1 MGISTSASPHA
12 HALRCKCGAVQGHVD
27 SPGTSNRVICYC
39 KSCQLFAHYLGNPQ
53 AILDRNGGTQVI
65 QIAASRVSLTSG
77 AENLAAI
84 RLTDRGLVRWY
95 ASCCDTP
102 IGNTLENYKFS
113 FVGLIHSCLNS
124 QALTPSFGEFVARV
138 NTASAVGEPKP
149 TGYGLVKTFARILAI
164 VIPKRLSGEFRIT
177 PFFSRSGV
185 PVARPRVLNTVELE
199 RLRDGL

>member
-1 MGISTSASPHA
+1 MGVNTSAPA
-12 HALRCKCGAVQGHVD
+12 HALRCKCGAVQGRVD
-27 SPGTSNRVICYC
+27 IPGTSNRVVCYC

-53 AILDRNGGTQVI
+53 EILDRNGGTEVI
-65 QIAASRVSLTSG
+65 QIAASRISLTSG
-77 AENLAAI
+77 AENIAAI

-95 ASCCDTP
+95 AGCCNTP

-124 QALTPSFGEFVARV
+124 QALAPSFGEFVARV
-138 NTASAVGEPKP
+138 NTASAVGEPRP
-149 TGYGLVKTFARILAI
+149 SGIGLPGTFARILAI

-199 RLRDGL
+199 RLQKAL